1 MPGSEAIRELV
12 AACVGKVGGPLV
24 ALRKIVSAHGHIDDE
39 HVGIVADVFN
49 LSLADV
55 RGIVSFYSDFRTT
68 PRGRRHI
75 RICQAEACQ
84 AVGSRRLTR
93 EVAEALGVELGATSE
108 DLGVSLEAVYCLGLC
123 ASGPCATVDERVVVR
138 VTREELLR

>member
-1 MPGSEAIRELV
+1 MSDNDAIREIA
-12 AACVGKVGGPLV
+12 AACLGQVGAPVT
-24 ALRKIVSAHGHIDDE
+24 ALRKIVESRGHIEDE
-39 HVGIVADVFN
+39 HIRIVADVFN

-55 RGIVSFYSDFRTT
+55 RGIVSFYSDFRTQ

-84 AVGSRRLTR
+84 SVGCRELT
-93 EVAEALGVELGATSE
+93 EKTAAALRVGLGETSP

-123 ASGPCATVDERVVVR
+123 ASGPCAMVDDRIVVHASSR
-138 VTREELLR
+138 DLLP